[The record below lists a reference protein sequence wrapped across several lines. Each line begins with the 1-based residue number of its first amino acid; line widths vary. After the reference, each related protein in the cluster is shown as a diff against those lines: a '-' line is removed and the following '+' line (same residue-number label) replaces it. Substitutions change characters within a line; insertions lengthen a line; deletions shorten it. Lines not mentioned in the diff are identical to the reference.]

1 MSFSLVT
8 LGKIFPVLKSNFRP
22 SSDSRDAVDEPLE
35 VPDSI
40 SDYSMDYVTLESVF
54 KYPAIKGQPRINV
67 DMKQNL
73 KL

>member
-1 MSFSLVT
+1 M
-8 LGKIFPVLKSNFRP
+8 VLS
-22 SSDSRDAVDEPLE
+22 SRDAVDEPLE